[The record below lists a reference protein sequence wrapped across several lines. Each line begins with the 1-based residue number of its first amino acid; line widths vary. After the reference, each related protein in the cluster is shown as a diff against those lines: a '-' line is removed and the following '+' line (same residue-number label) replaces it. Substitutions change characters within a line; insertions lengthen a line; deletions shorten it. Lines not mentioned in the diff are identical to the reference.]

1 METTRT
7 ERSRDSRRKKQSDET
22 PRTGKT
28 PKSEKRDDEDPKDEE
43 RFLRWTDDEPDP
55 FESYNELSLNE
66 ETLISMDIFSQYEY
80 KLQAVR
86 LLEQI
91 LPKKIIT
98 DPVKEK
104 ASFRDSEKS
113 SRQKKKSNLFE
124 IASDTLYEGLRE
136 R

>member
-7 ERSRDSRRKKQSDET
+7 ERSRSSRRKKQIDET
-22 PRTGKT
+22 QRTVET
-28 PKSEKRDDEDPKDEE
+28 PKSEKREDEDPKEEE

-86 LLEQI
+86 LLEKI
-91 LPKKIIT
+91 LPKKIMT
-98 DPVKEK
+98 DPVKDK
-104 ASFRDSEKS
+104 ASFRESEKS
-113 SRQKKKSNLFE
+113 SRQRQKSNLFE
-124 IASDTLYEGLRE
+124 IGSDILTEGLRE